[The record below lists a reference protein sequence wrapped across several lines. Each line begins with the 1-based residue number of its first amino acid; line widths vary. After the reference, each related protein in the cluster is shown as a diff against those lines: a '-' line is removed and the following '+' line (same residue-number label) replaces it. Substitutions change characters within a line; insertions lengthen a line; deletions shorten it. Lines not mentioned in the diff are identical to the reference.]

1 MIVCNLTRMQL
12 LKANLKL
19 DKLNINEKDRLAALN
34 ARLEEIKINFQRI
47 SVEEIKNL
55 KYIFTDL
62 KIYSGYGP
70 TTRRKI
76 EKRLLANTENWFKD
90 LNVDKLMR
98 ILRTNLVEDEIKR
111 KKFNQYSVSQIESR
125 ITSRK
130 TQLQS
135 LIAKGNNVDFFTSIL
150 GGKNKEL
157 TDRYELIRNLPIWI
171 EEDNKQLILA
181 RERERNTKELAEL
194 IDIAK
199 EFNNEILVIDKE
211 IAKIKSDAFQRNKA
225 SILDAKL
232 SKAAKVDNK
241 IREDVQRIKTKIHA
255 TELCPYCS
263 DPLTKEK
270 HLDHIYPVSKGGL
283 NIKENLLYCCSKCNI
298 IKSDKGLREFCRLR
312 NINFIELVDRLE
324 RMGKHI

>member
-1 MIVCNLTRMQL
+1 M
-12 LKANLKL
+12 
-19 DKLNINEKDRLAALN
+19 DKLNINEKDRLAVLTE
-34 ARLEEIKINFQRI
+34 RLEEIRRKFEGI
-47 SVEEIKNL
+47 SVEEIKSL

-62 KIYSGYGP
+62 KIYTGYGP
-70 TTRRKI
+70 ITRRKI
-76 EKRLLANTENWFKD
+76 EKRVLVNTENWFKD

-111 KKFNQYSVSQIESR
+111 KKFNQYSVSQIEKR
-125 ITSRK
+125 ITDRK

-135 LIAKGNNVDFFTSIL
+135 LVAKGNNVDILTSIL
-150 GGKNKEL
+150 GGRNKEL

-181 RERERNTKELAEL
+181 KEREKNAAKLAEL
-194 IDIAK
+194 IDIAR
-199 EFNNEILVIDKE
+199 EFNSEILLIDKE
-211 IAKIKSDAFQRNKA
+211 ISKIKSDAFQRNKA

-241 IREDVQRIKTKIHA
+241 IREDIQRIKTRIHV

-263 DPLTKEK
+263 EPLNKEK

-312 NINFIELVDRLE
+312 DINFIELVDRLE
-324 RMGKHI
+324 QMGKHI

>member
-1 MIVCNLTRMQL
+1 
-12 LKANLKL
+12 L
-19 DKLNINEKDRLAALN
+19 DKLNINEKDRLAVLTE
-34 ARLEEIKINFQRI
+34 RLEEIRRKFEGI
-47 SVEEIKNL
+47 SVEEIKSL

-62 KIYSGYGP
+62 KIYTGYGP
-70 TTRRKI
+70 ITRRKI
-76 EKRLLANTENWFKD
+76 EKRVLVNTENWFKD

-111 KKFNQYSVSQIESR
+111 KKFNQYSVSQIEKR
-125 ITSRK
+125 ITDRK

-135 LIAKGNNVDFFTSIL
+135 LVAKGNNVDFLTSIL
-150 GGKNKEL
+150 GGRNKEL

-181 RERERNTKELAEL
+181 KEREKNAAKLAEL
-194 IDIAK
+194 IDIAR
-199 EFNNEILVIDKE
+199 EFNSEILLIDKE
-211 IAKIKSDAFQRNKA
+211 ISKIKSDAFQRNKA

-241 IREDVQRIKTKIHA
+241 IREDIQRIKTRIHV

-263 DPLTKEK
+263 EPLNKEK

-312 NINFIELVDRLE
+312 DINFIELVDRLE
-324 RMGKHI
+324 QMGKHI

>member
-1 MIVCNLTRMQL
+1 M
-12 LKANLKL
+12 
-19 DKLNINEKDRLAALN
+19 DKLNINEKDRLAVLTE
-34 ARLEEIKINFQRI
+34 RLEEIRRKFEGI
-47 SVEEIKNL
+47 SVEEIKSL

-62 KIYSGYGP
+62 KIYTGYGP
-70 TTRRKI
+70 ITRRKI
-76 EKRLLANTENWFKD
+76 EKRVLVNTENWFKD

-111 KKFNQYSVSQIESR
+111 KKFNQYSVSQIEKR
-125 ITSRK
+125 ITDRK

-135 LIAKGNNVDFFTSIL
+135 LVAKGNNVDFLTSIL
-150 GGKNKEL
+150 GGRNKEL

-181 RERERNTKELAEL
+181 KEREKNAAKLAEL
-194 IDIAK
+194 IDIAR
-199 EFNNEILVIDKE
+199 EFNSEILLIDKE
-211 IAKIKSDAFQRNKA
+211 ISKIKSDAFQRNKA

-241 IREDVQRIKTKIHA
+241 IREDIQRIKTRIHV

-263 DPLTKEK
+263 EPLNKEK

-312 NINFIELVDRLE
+312 DINFIELVDRLE
-324 RMGKHI
+324 QMGKHI